1 MKLELEVKFDPDTV
15 EELKADI
22 SEMEKMLEAYLSFA
36 RGEGEE
42 LSKQV
47 DLAVILLDVVNLAK
61 RNGTNIEYNFDNRMM
76 ITLKSSAFKRCLTNL
91 IENADRYANL
101 VVISSNKSDQFVE
114 IFIDDDGKGIP
125 DEERENVFKP
135 FYRLENS
142 RNPQTGGV
150 GLGLSIAR
158 DIIRAHGGEI
168 MLEEAYLGGL
178 RVRLSLPL

>member
-1 MKLELEVKFDPDTV
+1 
-15 EELKADI
+15 
-22 SEMEKMLEAYLSFA
+22 
-36 RGEGEE
+36 
-42 LSKQV
+42 
-47 DLAVILLDVVNLAK
+47 
-61 RNGTNIEYNFDNRMM
+61 M

-125 DEERENVFKP
+125 DEERENVFRP